1 MRRWHAIF
9 MLLHVSLHFFLE
21 RGLPDLIGAWN
32 LYFHRETHTLDNE
45 QESDFFSSDD
55 RFLIFI
61 YLFTF
66 VKKEMHCIA
75 QIRREIVNFVPL
87 NISFHFTKKKN
98 SLNNWCN
105 FSFSFCNKWKRKREK
120 KIRTEKA
127 KVKECPLC
135 VIQKSIIMPRCCSY
149 SFIKVLC
156 ICVIRLRGI
165 LWVYYIT
172 HDDDD
177 TNIKDVC

>member
-1 MRRWHAIF
+1 MSSLATLERDRKYVF
-9 MLLHVSLHFFLE
+9 MVIAVDTWDDGMQFSCFCMCHCIFLE

-32 LYFHRETHTLDNE
+32 LYFHRDTHTLDNE

-87 NISFHFTKKKN
+87 NISFHFTKKKKFFEQ
-98 SLNNWCN
+98 LMQ
-105 FSFSFCNKWKRKREK
+105 FFIF
-120 KIRTEKA
+120 ILQQMKA
-127 KVKECPLC
+127 KERRRFEPKKPKLRNVLC
-135 VIQKSIIMPRCCSY
+135 VWYKN
-149 SFIKVLC
+149 L
-156 ICVIRLRGI
+156 
-165 LWVYYIT
+165 
-172 HDDDD
+172 
-177 TNIKDVC
+177 